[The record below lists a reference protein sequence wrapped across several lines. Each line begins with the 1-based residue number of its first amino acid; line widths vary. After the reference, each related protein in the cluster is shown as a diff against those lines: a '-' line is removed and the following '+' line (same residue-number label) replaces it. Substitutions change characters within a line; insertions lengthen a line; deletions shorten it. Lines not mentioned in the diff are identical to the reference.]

1 MLAGKHILIT
11 TVQSDSHTWNLI
23 YIQLVLEELGAT
35 VTNLGSCVPIEASVS
50 EIGSCNPDLVIVSS
64 VNGHGYYQGMELIKH
79 ARSVLAG
86 RLPPIVI
93 GGKLS
98 TNTETNATIETDLVS
113 AGYNAVFLGDE
124 AIADFK
130 NYLSSISNSTAVAL

>member
-35 VTNLGSCVPIEASVS
+35 VTNLGSCVPIEESVS
-50 EIGSCNPDLVIVSS
+50 EIESCNADLVIVSS
-64 VNGHGYYQGMELIKH
+64 VNGHGYYQGMGLIKH
-79 ARSVLAG
+79 AQNLLAG
-86 RLPPIVI
+86 RLPPFVI

-98 TNTETNATIETDLVS
+98 TNTKMDVFIESDLVS
-113 AGYNAVFLGDE
+113 AGYNAVFLGDD
-124 AIADFK
+124 AIASFK
-130 NYLSSISNSTAVAL
+130 KYLSSMSNSTAAAL